1 MHIQAINSGRQ
12 HVRLHSLP
20 SAGLTF
26 SDTIYLR
33 AFLVADLF
41 LNGTVDYQGWFNAYA
56 QFFNREGSTR
66 TARSTM
72 AVTSLVNP
80 EW

>member
-1 MHIQAINSGRQ
+1 MC
-12 HVRLHSLP
+12 P
-20 SAGLTF
+20 AGLTF

-33 AFLVADLF
+33 AFLVADPF
-41 LNGTVDYQGWFNAYA
+41 LNGTVDYQGWFAAYA

-72 AVTSLVNP
+72 AVTSLVNS